1 MLPSLR
7 HRLHCRRYPA
17 RYAQLEILLRNQALS
32 RDQLLRKQQV
42 DFDGMVAFAAANV
55 PYYAECMRDSVGSSP
70 RRRPGPSAADL
81 LDAGLRRDDGV
92 ENNGVS
98 LDGLK
103 SIPLLDKDTV
113 RERLDDLLSR
123 DAPRDQVKLGHTG
136 GSTGKPLAF
145 WYDDA
150 KHELMRAGMMRGFM
164 MSGWRPGQKVL
175 NFWGARQDVAAGGVF
190 GSGLGAGLG
199 AIWSD
204 WVAAEK
210 TIAATEFSPAKL
222 QEWASCIQ
230 AYKPVLL
237 YGYASAMSELARFV
251 ISEKL
256 KMPRSLIGI
265 YATAEVLT
273 DTQRDLMQQAFVCKV
288 FNQYGCREVPNIA
301 WECRHGNMHVFAD
314 LVLLESERIDGDDQL
329 IVTSL
334 TNRLMPFIRYKLGD
348 SGRLLDGECA
358 CGSPFP
364 LMEMGMCRQNDWI
377 RGQAG
382 QRIHPGVF
390 NRMLDGQT
398 RIRQYQWV
406 QTRLDRIQLNLVS
419 SETLSA
425 ETQSA
430 LTDKVRQ
437 AMDAEVVLEVHY
449 LDEIPRTVSGKQRF
463 VIGLG

>member
-1 MLPSLR
+1 LRFLR
-7 HRLHCRRYPA
+7 HWLHRRRFPL
-17 RYAQLEILLRNQALS
+17 RYAQLDQLLRNQALS
-32 RDQLLRKQQV
+32 RDQLLDKQRA
-42 DFDGMVAFAAANV
+42 DFTDIVAFAAANV
-55 PYYAECMRDSVGSSP
+55 PYYRQRLGVHPEAIPILEK
-70 RRRPGPSAADL
+70 
-81 LDAGLRRDDGV
+81 DA
-92 ENNGVS
+92 
-98 LDGLK
+98 
-103 SIPLLDKDTV
+103 V
-113 RERLDDLLSR
+113 RERLDDLLAL
-123 DAPRDQVKLGHTG
+123 DADRSQVKLGHTG

-145 WYDDA
+145 WYDEV

-164 MSGWRPGQKVL
+164 MSGWVPGQKVL

-190 GSGLGAGLG
+190 GSGWGAG
-199 AIWSD
+199 WSD

-222 QEWASCIQ
+222 LEWARFIQ

-251 ISEKL
+251 IAEKL
-256 KMPRSLIGI
+256 KMPRSLIGV

-273 DTQRDLMQQAFVCKV
+273 DTQRDLMQQAFGCKV

-314 LVLLESERIDGDDQL
+314 LVVLESERIDGDDQL

-398 RIRQYQWV
+398 QIRQYQWV
-406 QTRLDRIQLNLVS
+406 QHALDRIELNLVA
-419 SETLSA
+419 SERLSP
-425 ETQSA
+425 ETQAA
-430 LTDKVRQ
+430 LADKIRQ
-437 AMDAEVVLEVHY
+437 AMGADVMLEVNY
-449 LDEIPRTVSGKQRF
+449 LDAIPRTVSGKQRF
-463 VIGLG
+463 VIGMG

>member
-1 MLPSLR
+1 LHSLR
-7 HRLHCRRYPA
+7 HWLHRRRYPL
-17 RYAQLEILLRNQALS
+17 RYAQLDQLLRNQALN
-32 RDQLLRKQQV
+32 RADLLRKQLA
-42 DFDGMVAFAAANV
+42 DFADIVAHAAAQV
-55 PYYAECMRDSVGSSP
+55 PYYAECLRDSVGSSS
-70 RRRPGPSAADL
+70 RRMPGSRGKLA
-81 LDAGLRRDDGV
+81 LDPGMRRGDGV
-92 ENNGVS
+92 GSNGLSHVD
-98 LDGLK
+98 LN
-103 SIPLLDKDTV
+103 SIPILEKDTV

-123 DAPRDQVKLGHTG
+123 DAQRDQVKLGHTG

-145 WYDDA
+145 WYDEA

-190 GSGLGAGLG
+190 GSGLGAG
-199 AIWSD
+199 WSD

-210 TIAATEFSPAKL
+210 TIAATEFSPTRL
-222 QEWASCIQ
+222 QEWAQ
-230 AYKPVLL
+230 TVQRYQPVLL

-251 ISEKL
+251 IAGKL
-256 KMPRSLIGI
+256 KMPRSLIGV

-273 DTQRDLMQQAFVCKV
+273 DTQRDLMQQAFGCKV

-314 LVLLESERIDGDDQL
+314 LVLLESERIDDDDQL

-334 TNRLMPFIRYKLGD
+334 TNRLMPFIRYQLGD
-348 SGRLLDGECA
+348 SGRLLDAECT

-377 RGQAG
+377 RGPAG

-390 NRMLDGQT
+390 NRMLDGMTQ
-398 RIRQYQWV
+398 IRQYQWV
-406 QTRLDRIQLNLVS
+406 QTGLDRIVLNLVAG
-419 SETLSA
+419 EKLNT
-425 ETQSA
+425 ETQSTLA
-430 LTDKVRQ
+430 DKIRQ
-437 AMDAEVVLEVHY
+437 AMGAEVTLEVNY

-463 VIGLG
+463 VIGMG